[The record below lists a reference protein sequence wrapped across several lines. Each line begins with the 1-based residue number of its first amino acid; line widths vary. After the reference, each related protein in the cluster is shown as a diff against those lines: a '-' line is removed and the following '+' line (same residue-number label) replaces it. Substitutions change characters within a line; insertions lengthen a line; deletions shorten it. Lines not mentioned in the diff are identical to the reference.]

1 MEATAN
7 TGFVFTVGYSMK
19 QGTQQ
24 LHDTV
29 VELDNAIGQLLNLSN
44 YKLIFIMLP
53 QYIRKFIP
61 LKYWPSEYQYYGP
74 KLKNHHISASC
85 ESVSGF
91 YDFVFDCIDR
101 HAEVRHAVGYEFVTL
116 SPSFTKLTS
125 TFLEFQLGRRVCLP
139 TGYNAKRF
147 FTTTICLFRCF
158 PHGLDVINRSW

>member
-7 TGFVFTVGYSMK
+7 TGFAFTVGYSMK

-61 LKYWPSEYQYYGP
+61 LKYWPSEYQYDAP
-74 KLKNHHISASC
+74 KLN
-85 ESVSGF
+85 
-91 YDFVFDCIDR
+91 
-101 HAEVRHAVGYEFVTL
+101 
-116 SPSFTKLTS
+116 
-125 TFLEFQLGRRVCLP
+125 
-139 TGYNAKRF
+139 
-147 FTTTICLFRCF
+147 
-158 PHGLDVINRSW
+158 VINMFQHRASLLVDFMILYLTASIDMLR

>member
-7 TGFVFTVGYSMK
+7 TGFAFTVGYSMK

-61 LKYWPSEYQYYGP
+61 LKYWPSEYQYDGP
-74 KLKNHHISASC
+74 KLNIITIFQHRANLLVGFMILYLTAS
-85 ESVSGF
+85 
-91 YDFVFDCIDR
+91 IDMLR
-101 HAEVRHAVGYEFVTL
+101 
-116 SPSFTKLTS
+116 
-125 TFLEFQLGRRVCLP
+125 
-139 TGYNAKRF
+139 
-147 FTTTICLFRCF
+147 
-158 PHGLDVINRSW
+158 